1 MESWVCSPQPE
12 TPHQPPVVVVD
23 STGVVVLSL
32 SPGSSSQAATA
43 NVSETTIAPIAKGDL
58 SLFMFTSWL

>member
-1 MESWVCSPQPE
+1 
-12 TPHQPPVVVVD
+12 VVVD

-32 SPGSSSQAATA
+32 SPGSLSQAATA
-43 NVSETTIAPIAKGDL
+43 NISETTIAPIAKRDL